1 MMRSKYGAKQI
12 IDSKGR
18 KHDSK
23 AEFRRCHELELLERA
38 GEIRDLRRQVKHV
51 LIPAQ
56 YDSSGKLQEKAI
68 TYISDFEYVDV
79 RTGEAVVEDV
89 KGVKTKDY
97 IIKRKLML
105 WIYKIRIREVNA

>member
-23 AEFRRCHELELLERA
+23 AEFRRCYELELLEKA
-38 GEIRDLRRQVKHV
+38 GEIRDLKRQVKHV

-56 YDSSGKLQEKAI
+56 YDSSGKLLEKAI
-68 TYISDFEYVDV
+68 TYTSDFEYVDV

-89 KGVKTKDY
+89 KGVRTEVYK
-97 IIKRKLML
+97 IKRKLML
-105 WIYKIRIREVNA
+105 WIYKIRIKEVEM